1 MFINQNKKII
11 INHRIW
17 NIKISNNNNYINQ
30 NSNFND
36 ILEIIKEYY
45 LKLIFNNKIRI
56 KL

>member
-11 INHRIW
+11 INRIW